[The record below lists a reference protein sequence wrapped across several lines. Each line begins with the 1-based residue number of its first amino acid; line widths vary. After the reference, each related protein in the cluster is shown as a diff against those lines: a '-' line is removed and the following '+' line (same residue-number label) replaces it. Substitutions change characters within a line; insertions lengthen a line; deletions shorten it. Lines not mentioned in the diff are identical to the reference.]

1 MPQDTE
7 YLANYRP
14 QTLYVHPGREGSY
27 ATLVSESEIVPVT
40 EIEVT
45 PRSKL
50 AVSAFYVREKKDFGT
65 FKLTKL
71 KFHRTNGWIEDGAL
85 QINNFHVAQLRQF
98 VDLLAQLDLSDG
110 RKARIGLQN
119 IQIDTLKTLL
129 TSSQGQ
135 EMLKSLSN
143 SPEFH
148 EDIYAVASK
157 RAALQEF
164 EANLAGKVDEL
175 TWQSFF
181 ERNTWIFGHG
191 LNYVFLDKV
200 ASKLEAATTGRTFNQ
215 PGKRADGL
223 MHTRAEISQYVLIE
237 IKRSDTDLLRSD
249 QYRSGCWAAS
259 HELSSAVTQ
268 VQKTAFEFTRNRFRD
283 TLKDDQGNDVG
294 DHLYAVDPRSYL
306 IVGHLGELV
315 GNDDKVT
322 CFELYRR
329 NIRAPEIITFDELF
343 HRAKCIVDNISAAVV
358 REVAE
363 DNIPY

>member
-27 ATLVSESEIVPVT
+27 ATLVSETEMVPIA

-45 PRSKL
+45 SRSKL
-50 AVSAFYVREKKDFGT
+50 AVRAFYVREKKDFGT

-71 KFHRTNGWIEDGAL
+71 RFYKTYGWIEDGSL
-85 QINNFHVAQLRQF
+85 QINNFHVAHLRQF

-110 RKARIGLQN
+110 QKARIGLQN

-157 RAALQEF
+157 REALREF
-164 EANLAGKVDEL
+164 EANLTGKVDEP
-175 TWQSFF
+175 TWQAFF

-191 LNYVFLDKV
+191 LNYVFLEKV
-200 ASKLEAATTGRTFNQ
+200 APKLEAATTGRTFNQ

-237 IKRSDTDLLRSD
+237 IKRNDTDLLRAD
-249 QYRSGCWAAS
+249 QYRPGCWAVS
-259 HELSSAVTQ
+259 QELSSAVTQ

-283 TLKDDQGNDVG
+283 TMKDDKGNDIG
-294 DHLYAVDPRSYL
+294 GHLYAVDPRSYL
-306 IVGHLGELV
+306 IVGNLSELA
-315 GNDDKVT
+315 GNGDKVT

-343 HRAKCIVDNISAAVV
+343 HRAKCIIENISGPVMPDLND
-358 REVAE
+358 E
-363 DNIPY
+363 DIPF

>member
-1 MPQDTE
+1 M
-7 YLANYRP
+7 
-14 QTLYVHPGREGSY
+14 
-27 ATLVSESEIVPVT
+27 VPIA

-71 KFHRTNGWIEDGAL
+71 RFHKTHGWVEDGTL
-85 QINNFHVAQLRQF
+85 QINNFHVAHLRQF

-110 RKARIGLQN
+110 KKARIGLQN

-135 EMLKSLSN
+135 EMLKSLSD

-157 RAALQEF
+157 REALREF
-164 EANLAGKVDEL
+164 EANLTGKVDEP
-175 TWQSFF
+175 TWQAFF

-191 LNYVFLDKV
+191 LNYVFLEKV
-200 ASKLEAATTGRTFNQ
+200 APKLEAATTGRTFNQ

-237 IKRSDTDLLRSD
+237 IKRNDTDLLRAD
-249 QYRSGCWAAS
+249 QYRPGCWAVS
-259 HELSSAVTQ
+259 QELSSAVTQ
-268 VQKTAFEFTRNRFRD
+268 VQKTAHEFTRNRFRD
-283 TLKDDQGNDVG
+283 MRKDAQGNDIG
-294 DHLYAVDPRSYL
+294 EHLYAVDPRSYL
-306 IVGHLGELV
+306 IVGNLSELV

-329 NIRAPEIITFDELF
+329 NIRAPEIVTFDELF
-343 HRAKCIVDNISAAVV
+343 HRAKCIVENISSSGKPD
-358 REVAE
+358 ESDE
-363 DNIPY
+363 DIPF